1 MSIVNFE
8 QLNEILESSWIKTK
22 EKIKEIADDYVSK
35 TLPNNVIGETVF
47 NDG

>member
-22 EKIKEIADDYVSK
+22 EKIKEMDK
-35 TLPNNVIGETVF
+35 EGELRV
-47 NDG
+47 GW